1 MAFLLGCEKVRVD
14 FPTKE
19 VFSEVSL
26 GVDEG
31 DRVGIV
37 GRNGDGKSTLLN
49 LLAGTLEPDEGR
61 VLRNGAVRVGVLG
74 QADSLD
80 PAATV
85 GQAVV
90 GDLPEYEWAGDARIR
105 DIIAGLAGDIPWDA
119 QVGTLSGGQRRRV
132 DLVRLLIGDWDVL
145 ALDEPTNHLDVRAI
159 TWLADHLKTRWKKGA
174 GALLV
179 VTHDRWFLDEV
190 CLRMWEVH
198 DKRVEPFEGGF
209 SAYIMQRV
217 ERDRVAA
224 LAEQK
229 RQNELRRELAWL
241 SRGARARATKPK
253 FHVAAAQELIA
264 DVPPLR
270 DELELKR
277 MAMARLGKQV
287 VDLEHVSVRFDD
299 KTILD
304 DVDWIIG
311 PGDRYGIVGGNG
323 DGTFAPNR
331 PTSTGEMLKLV
342 LLSTG
347 HKEQKPSTAHWASGY
362 ATYAY
367 SMGFAAQNYSDYQLD
382 NGISRLDVARFA
394 AKALG
399 YGASNTTSPFADV
412 NDGYVTALYEAGVFI
427 GTKVGDLTYFYPN
440 SSITRAE
447 VATIVYRIYQLSS
460 LDQKQ
465 KIYYKDY
472 TLDVLEG
479 VPTNTYN
486 QSAFVKNGSIMTYND
501 PSVRTRVG
509 IDVSQ
514 YQGDVDWNAVAR
526 TDVDFVI
533 ARVGGRGYTVGAIY
547 DDTKFDEYA
556 DGAARAGLQV
566 GAYFFSQAVSVAEA
580 QEEAYHV
587 LDKLRGHNITGPV
600 VFDWEVI
607 GKREARTYGIET
619 GVLCAAANAFCK
631 IIKDA
636 GYDPMI
642 YITDYA
648 GYVKYDLSEVMDYPL
663 WYARYDVDA
672 PSFYYDFAM
681 WQYSSKGSVDGI
693 KGNVDMDIWFIK

>member
-1 MAFLLGCEKVRVD
+1 M
-14 FPTKE
+14 
-19 VFSEVSL
+19 
-26 GVDEG
+26 
-31 DRVGIV
+31 
-37 GRNGDGKSTLLN
+37 
-49 LLAGTLEPDEGR
+49 
-61 VLRNGAVRVGVLG
+61 
-74 QADSLD
+74 
-80 PAATV
+80 
-85 GQAVV
+85 
-90 GDLPEYEWAGDARIR
+90 
-105 DIIAGLAGDIPWDA
+105 
-119 QVGTLSGGQRRRV
+119 
-132 DLVRLLIGDWDVL
+132 
-145 ALDEPTNHLDVRAI
+145 
-159 TWLADHLKTRWKKGA
+159 
-174 GALLV
+174 
-179 VTHDRWFLDEV
+179 
-190 CLRMWEVH
+190 
-198 DKRVEPFEGGF
+198 
-209 SAYIMQRV
+209 
-217 ERDRVAA
+217 
-224 LAEQK
+224 
-229 RQNELRRELAWL
+229 
-241 SRGARARATKPK
+241 
-253 FHVAAAQELIA
+253 
-264 DVPPLR
+264 
-270 DELELKR
+270 
-277 MAMARLGKQV
+277 
-287 VDLEHVSVRFDD
+287 
-299 KTILD
+299 
-304 DVDWIIG
+304 
-311 PGDRYGIVGGNG
+311 
-323 DGTFAPNR
+323 
-331 PTSTGEMLKLV
+331 
-342 LLSTG
+342 
-347 HKEQKPSTAHWASGY
+347 
-362 ATYAY
+362 
-367 SMGFAAQNYSDYQLD
+367 
-382 NGISRLDVARFA
+382 
-394 AKALG
+394 
-399 YGASNTTSPFADV
+399 
-412 NDGYVTALYEAGVFI
+412 FI

-479 VPTNTYN
+479 VPTNSYN
-486 QSAFVKNGSIMTYND
+486 KNAFVKNGSIMTYND

-587 LDKLRGHNITGPV
+587 LDKLRGHEITGPV

-607 GKREARTYGIET
+607 GKSEARTYGIET

-631 IIKDA
+631 IIEDA

-663 WYARYDVDA
+663 WYARYDVDV

>member
-1 MAFLLGCEKVRVD
+1 M
-14 FPTKE
+14 
-19 VFSEVSL
+19 
-26 GVDEG
+26 
-31 DRVGIV
+31 
-37 GRNGDGKSTLLN
+37 
-49 LLAGTLEPDEGR
+49 
-61 VLRNGAVRVGVLG
+61 
-74 QADSLD
+74 
-80 PAATV
+80 
-85 GQAVV
+85 
-90 GDLPEYEWAGDARIR
+90 
-105 DIIAGLAGDIPWDA
+105 
-119 QVGTLSGGQRRRV
+119 
-132 DLVRLLIGDWDVL
+132 
-145 ALDEPTNHLDVRAI
+145 
-159 TWLADHLKTRWKKGA
+159 
-174 GALLV
+174 
-179 VTHDRWFLDEV
+179 
-190 CLRMWEVH
+190 
-198 DKRVEPFEGGF
+198 
-209 SAYIMQRV
+209 
-217 ERDRVAA
+217 
-224 LAEQK
+224 
-229 RQNELRRELAWL
+229 
-241 SRGARARATKPK
+241 
-253 FHVAAAQELIA
+253 
-264 DVPPLR
+264 
-270 DELELKR
+270 
-277 MAMARLGKQV
+277 
-287 VDLEHVSVRFDD
+287 
-299 KTILD
+299 
-304 DVDWIIG
+304 
-311 PGDRYGIVGGNG
+311 
-323 DGTFAPNR
+323 
-331 PTSTGEMLKLV
+331 
-342 LLSTG
+342 
-347 HKEQKPSTAHWASGY
+347 
-362 ATYAY
+362 
-367 SMGFAAQNYSDYQLD
+367 
-382 NGISRLDVARFA
+382 
-394 AKALG
+394 
-399 YGASNTTSPFADV
+399 

-587 LDKLRGHNITGPV
+587 LDKLRGHEITGPV

-607 GKREARTYGIET
+607 GKSEARTYGIET

>member
-1 MAFLLGCEKVRVD
+1 
-14 FPTKE
+14 
-19 VFSEVSL
+19 
-26 GVDEG
+26 
-31 DRVGIV
+31 
-37 GRNGDGKSTLLN
+37 
-49 LLAGTLEPDEGR
+49 
-61 VLRNGAVRVGVLG
+61 
-74 QADSLD
+74 
-80 PAATV
+80 
-85 GQAVV
+85 
-90 GDLPEYEWAGDARIR
+90 
-105 DIIAGLAGDIPWDA
+105 
-119 QVGTLSGGQRRRV
+119 
-132 DLVRLLIGDWDVL
+132 
-145 ALDEPTNHLDVRAI
+145 
-159 TWLADHLKTRWKKGA
+159 
-174 GALLV
+174 
-179 VTHDRWFLDEV
+179 
-190 CLRMWEVH
+190 
-198 DKRVEPFEGGF
+198 
-209 SAYIMQRV
+209 
-217 ERDRVAA
+217 
-224 LAEQK
+224 
-229 RQNELRRELAWL
+229 
-241 SRGARARATKPK
+241 
-253 FHVAAAQELIA
+253 
-264 DVPPLR
+264 
-270 DELELKR
+270 
-277 MAMARLGKQV
+277 
-287 VDLEHVSVRFDD
+287 
-299 KTILD
+299 
-304 DVDWIIG
+304 
-311 PGDRYGIVGGNG
+311 
-323 DGTFAPNR
+323 
-331 PTSTGEMLKLV
+331 MLKLV

-556 DGAARAGLQV
+556 GGAARAGLQV

-587 LDKLRGHNITGPV
+587 LDKLRGHEITGPV

>member
-1 MAFLLGCEKVRVD
+1 MEL
-14 FPTKE
+14 
-19 VFSEVSL
+19 SE
-26 GVDEG
+26 
-31 DRVGIV
+31 
-37 GRNGDGKSTLLN
+37 
-49 LLAGTLEPDEGR
+49 
-61 VLRNGAVRVGVLG
+61 
-74 QADSLD
+74 Q
-80 PAATV
+80 
-85 GQAVV
+85 
-90 GDLPEYEWAGDARIR
+90 
-105 DIIAGLAGDIPWDA
+105 
-119 QVGTLSGGQRRRV
+119 
-132 DLVRLLIGDWDVL
+132 
-145 ALDEPTNHLDVRAI
+145 
-159 TWLADHLKTRWKKGA
+159 
-174 GALLV
+174 
-179 VTHDRWFLDEV
+179 
-190 CLRMWEVH
+190 
-198 DKRVEPFEGGF
+198 
-209 SAYIMQRV
+209 
-217 ERDRVAA
+217 
-224 LAEQK
+224 
-229 RQNELRRELAWL
+229 
-241 SRGARARATKPK
+241 
-253 FHVAAAQELIA
+253 
-264 DVPPLR
+264 
-270 DELELKR
+270 
-277 MAMARLGKQV
+277 
-287 VDLEHVSVRFDD
+287 
-299 KTILD
+299 
-304 DVDWIIG
+304 
-311 PGDRYGIVGGNG
+311 GIVGGNG

-367 SMGFAAQNYSDYQLD
+367 SMGFAAQNYSDSQLN

-399 YGASNTTSPFADV
+399 YGASNTASPFADV
-412 NDGYVTALYEAGVFI
+412 SDGYVTALYEAGVFI

-587 LDKLRGHNITGPV
+587 LDKLRGHEITGPV

>member
-1 MAFLLGCEKVRVD
+1 MKNYRGVRKWLNAVL
-14 FPTKE
+14 
-19 VFSEVSL
+19 VL
-26 GVDEG
+26 GVAGMLTFAGCTEVDDTLGYELVPG
-31 DRVGIV
+31 NQQMEMRLHSIRKGFEARMFMSDSVKSSNLSYGYFGTTKSDTFGIRKAGFMTQYLWASISDRKNWYGYRPIF
-37 GRNGDGKSTLLN
+37 
-49 LLAGTLEPDEGR
+49 
-61 VLRNGAVRVGVLG
+61 
-74 QADSLD
+74 DSLQLLLS
-80 PAATV
+80 V
-85 GQAVV
+85 SS
-90 GDLPEYEWAGDARIR
+90 YAGDTLQPQRFGVYRILNN
-105 DIIAGLAGDIPWDA
+105 DY
-119 QVGTLSGGQRRRV
+119 
-132 DLVRLLIGDWDVL
+132 
-145 ALDEPTNHLDVRAI
+145 
-159 TWLADHLKTRWKKGA
+159 LK
-174 GALLV
+174 
-179 VTHDRWFLDEV
+179 DND
-190 CLRMWEVH
+190 
-198 DKRVEPFEGGF
+198 
-209 SAYIMQRV
+209 
-217 ERDRVAA
+217 
-224 LAEQK
+224 
-229 RQNELRRELAWL
+229 
-241 SRGARARATKPK
+241 
-253 FHVAAAQELIA
+253 
-264 DVPPLR
+264 
-270 DELELKR
+270 
-277 MAMARLGKQV
+277 
-287 VDLEHVSVRFDD
+287 
-299 KTILD
+299 
-304 DVDWIIG
+304 
-311 PGDRYGIVGGNG
+311 GNG

-587 LDKLRGHNITGPV
+587 LDKLRGHEITGPV